1 MQQYHVPLLGL
12 RYWIAL
18 CLASI
23 FGANMGDF
31 FAHNLGLGHVAGL
44 PFLAIALVLVFVAE
58 RFDRAVHEAYYWL
71 TIVLV
76 RTAATNL
83 ADFFSVD
90 LKLAKPSVMAG
101 LTVLLVLSVAAAWQ
115 LVWRNSADRPDAQ
128 SNLLRAD
135 SGYWVAM
142 LTAGTLG
149 TVLGDY
155 FSHDLHFGHVGAS
168 VALSALLAPFFI
180 AGVRQLLW
188 SLPVYWATIVM
199 IRAAGTAVGDVL
211 AERNNLGLA
220 LSTAVTGLVFV
231 ALLISWRSARRGTVT
246 VSVN

>member
-1 MQQYHVPLLGL
+1 
-12 RYWIAL
+12 
-18 CLASI
+18 
-23 FGANMGDF
+23 
-31 FAHNLGLGHVAGL
+31 
-44 PFLAIALVLVFVAE
+44 
-58 RFDRAVHEAYYWL
+58 
-71 TIVLV
+71 
-76 RTAATNL
+76 L

-90 LKLAKPSVMAG
+90 LKLAKPSVMAW

-115 LVWRNSADRPDAQ
+115 LVWRNSVDRPDAQ

-188 SLPVYWATIVM
+188 PLPVYWATIVM

-231 ALLISWRSARRGTVT
+231 AFLISWRSARGGAAT

>member
-1 MQQYHVPLLGL
+1 M
-12 RYWIAL
+12 
-18 CLASI
+18 
-23 FGANMGDF
+23 
-31 FAHNLGLGHVAGL
+31 
-44 PFLAIALVLVFVAE
+44 
-58 RFDRAVHEAYYWL
+58 
-71 TIVLV
+71 
-76 RTAATNL
+76 
-83 ADFFSVD
+83 
-90 LKLAKPSVMAG
+90 
-101 LTVLLVLSVAAAWQ
+101 LLVLSVAAAWQ

-168 VALSALLAPFFI
+168 VALSVLLAPFFI

-211 AERNNLGLA
+211 AERNNLGVA

-231 ALLISWRSARRGTVT
+231 ALLISWRSARRGTIT
-246 VSVN
+246 VSVD

>member
-1 MQQYHVPLLGL
+1 MHARSLRQQQNTANDKDGNYSGGDGL
-12 RYWIAL
+12 A
-18 CLASI
+18 
-23 FGANMGDF
+23 
-31 FAHNLGLGHVAGL
+31 
-44 PFLAIALVLVFVAE
+44 
-58 RFDRAVHEAYYWL
+58 
-71 TIVLV
+71 IVLV

-115 LVWRNSADRPDAQ
+115 LVWRNSADRPDAR

-135 SGYWVAM
+135 FGYWVAM

-188 SLPVYWATIVM
+188 PLPVYWATIVM

-231 ALLISWRSARRGTVT
+231 AFLISWRSARRGAAT